1 MTGKFIFSL
10 IVILVIAFPISLFG
24 YLFNVII
31 KKLTKVFIHEEL
43 NSYDSLATR

>member
-10 IVILVIAFPISLFG
+10 ILILIIVFPISLFA
-24 YLFNVII
+24 YFFNTII

-43 NSYDSLATR
+43 NSYETLSA